1 MLWLEISQRCWS
13 TVSNIHHL
21 ALSYSNLATDGAA
34 IQQREQ
40 ITFEPFKAAPVDV
53 AKSDISAPFN
63 AVKLVSSHPSA
74 SSHAQATNSLAIA
87 NGLSPGPDNSTPL
100 DLLCVGFGPASLS
113 IAIALSDKLF
123 ATAPASRVL
132 PRVQFLEKQD
142 KFAWHAGMQLS
153 GAHMQISFL
162 KDLATPRDPTSPF
175 TFINYLK
182 AQGGGRLQKF
192 INLGTFLPA
201 RSEYEDYLRWCSSH
215 FINSAKYNSEIT
227 RITHNLNADGKV
239 ESWTVE
245 WKDHITG
252 EEKTRQARHVVVAT
266 GGRPYIPEVFKPFTE
281 GRFPRFQHSSNYA
294 TTIAKLKS
302 IRNEP
307 ELVRKE
313 LEQALDTQVKGK
325 GAELDADSLAA
336 QMIKELSPPA
346 TPAGSRSASPGLTQ
360 SVEATEELDAKIA
373 ALTKKYTTLR
383 TSLESIGFGAKPK
396 RFVVVGG
403 GQSAAEIYCDLQKQ
417 FPDSQVCIMIKGAA
431 LRPSDD
437 SPFVNEVFDPE
448 RVDGTYDQD
457 PEERK
462 RAIMLDK
469 ATNYGVVRL
478 ELLEKIY
485 DDQYHQER
493 LQPDATKWN
502 GRVVPNR
509 TVTAVEPKKDGSG
522 VILTLAPTS
531 DLEYNREAQTEEM
544 EATMVFYATGYV
556 RDAHK
561 YLLKESR
568 SLLPDPE
575 NFVVDRNYGVRFAEG
590 KVEKSAGVWLQGCCE
605 MTHGVSLNTPALKMI
620 DIDYW

>member
-1 MLWLEISQRCWS
+1 M
-13 TVSNIHHL
+13 
-21 ALSYSNLATDGAA
+21 
-34 IQQREQ
+34 
-40 ITFEPFKAAPVDV
+40 
-53 AKSDISAPFN
+53 
-63 AVKLVSSHPSA
+63 
-74 SSHAQATNSLAIA
+74 
-87 NGLSPGPDNSTPL
+87 
-100 DLLCVGFGPASLS
+100 
-113 IAIALSDKLF
+113 
-123 ATAPASRVL
+123 
-132 PRVQFLEKQD
+132 
-142 KFAWHAGMQLS
+142 S

-215 FINSAKYNSEIT
+215 FVNSAKYNSEIT
-227 RITHNLNADGKV
+227 RITHNTNTDGKV
-239 ESWTVE
+239 DSWTVE
-245 WKDHITG
+245 WTDHNTG
-252 EEKTRQARHVVVAT
+252 EKRTRNARHVVVAT
-266 GGRPYIPEVFKPFTE
+266 GGRPFVPEVFKPFTE
-281 GRFPRFQHSSNYA
+281 GKFPRFQHSSQYA
-294 TTIAKLKS
+294 TTMAQLSK

-307 ELVRKE
+307 EIVRLE
-313 LEQALDTQVKGK
+313 LEKALDEQVKGK
-325 GAELDADSLAA
+325 DAPLDADSLAA

-346 TPAGSRSASPGLTQ
+346 TPAGSRSTSPGWAK
-360 SVEATEELDAKIA
+360 SVEESADLDAKIVE
-373 ALTKKYTTLR
+373 LTKKYTTLR

-396 RFVVVGG
+396 RFVVIGG
-403 GQSAAEIYCDLQKQ
+403 GQSAAEIYCDLQSR
-417 FPDSQVCIMIKGAA
+417 FPDSQVCIVIKGSAM
-431 LRPSDD
+431 RPSDD

-448 RVDGTYDQD
+448 RVDGTYHQD

-462 RAIMLDK
+462 KAIMLDK

-493 LQPDATKWN
+493 LQPDASNWK

-522 VILTLAPTS
+522 VMLTLAPTS
-531 DLEYNREAQTEEM
+531 DLEFGRQAQTEEM

-561 YLLKESR
+561 YLLNESR

-575 NFVVDRNYGVRFAEG
+575 NFEVDRNYGVRFSKG
-590 KVEKSAGVWLQGCCE
+590 KVDKSAGVWLQGCCE
-605 MTHGVSLNTPALKMI
+605 MTHGVSSKREHG
-620 DIDYW
+620 